1 MVVAAFLHIV
11 FSEDLAYYKKG
22 YYLKFFHNVM
32 MNSFASIYFHNYLRY
47 DEMPI
52 QESMKKTMK
61 HHNSIDSETG
71 FIDYQR
77 PGLHISTLLR
87 QLAFDTLY
95 TLEFII
101 LLAFGMSS
109 KVKEFVS
116 CFDSTKI
123 EENLGGNMTNTD
135 DNVDDGSNAKDHTK
149 EVRNKAFF
157 IFIILTLTLIA
168 LSLRLI
174 YYGVLHVWSNVIRSG
189 KKLIR
194 REIKGAKTN
203 DDTLQLSTNFFKY
216 VFIARNTWI
225 LGKLKHIETTLI
237 VLPTRIIGECFKTQL
252 NLPFFWY

>member
-61 HHNSIDSETG
+61 HNNSIDSETG

-109 KVKEFVS
+109 KVKEFES
-116 CFDSTKI
+116 SSDSIKI
-123 EENLGGNMTNTD
+123 EENLSRNMTNTG
-135 DNVDDGSNAKDHTK
+135 DNVDDVTNAKDHTK
-149 EVRNKAFF
+149 KAFF

-252 NLPFFWY
+252 NLPFF

>member
-1 MVVAAFLHIV
+1 MIFILIHMVVAAFLHIV

-109 KVKEFVS
+109 KVKEFES
-116 CFDSTKI
+116 SSDPI
-123 EENLGGNMTNTD
+123 NNEENLE
-135 DNVDDGSNAKDHTK
+135 K
-149 EVRNKAFF
+149 KALF

-189 KKLIR
+189 KRLIR

-216 VFIARNTWI
+216 VFITRNTWI
-225 LGKLKHIETTLI
+225 LGKLKNIETTLI

-252 NLPFFWY
+252 NLPFF

>member
-1 MVVAAFLHIV
+1 
-11 FSEDLAYYKKG
+11 
-22 YYLKFFHNVM
+22 
-32 MNSFASIYFHNYLRY
+32 
-47 DEMPI
+47 MPI

-61 HHNSIDSETG
+61 HQDSETG

-109 KVKEFVS
+109 KVKEFDS
-116 CFDSTKI
+116 CFDSI
-123 EENLGGNMTNTD
+123 NGGNVTNNAIND
-135 DNVDDGSNAKDHTK
+135 DDTIAKDHTK
-149 EVRNKAFF
+149 EDRNKAIF

-189 KKLIR
+189 KELIR
-194 REIKGAKTN
+194 REIKSAKTS
-203 DDTLQLSTNFFKY
+203 DDTLSTNFFKY

-237 VLPTRIIGECFKTQL
+237 VLPTRIIGTYYIF
-252 NLPFFWY
+252 

>member
-1 MVVAAFLHIV
+1 
-11 FSEDLAYYKKG
+11 
-22 YYLKFFHNVM
+22 
-32 MNSFASIYFHNYLRY
+32 
-47 DEMPI
+47 MPI
-52 QESMKKTMK
+52 QESMKKTLK
-61 HHNSIDSETG
+61 HHDSIDSETG

-109 KVKEFVS
+109 KVKEFDTYLDKVV
-116 CFDSTKI
+116 
-123 EENLGGNMTNTD
+123 ENVGGNVTQIDATNAD
-135 DNVDDGSNAKDHTK
+135 DTIAQDQTK
-149 EVRNKAFF
+149 EVQSKKALF
-157 IFIILTLTLIA
+157 IFIILTLTCIA

-194 REIKGAKTN
+194 REIEGAETS
-203 DDTLQLSTNFFKY
+203 DDNFATNFFKY

-225 LGKLKHIETTLI
+225 LGKLRHIETTLI
-237 VLPTRIIGECFKTQL
+237 VLPTRIIGK
-252 NLPFFWY
+252 Y

>member
-61 HHNSIDSETG
+61 HNNSIDSETG

-109 KVKEFVS
+109 KVKEFES
-116 CFDSTKI
+116 SSDPTNNEK
-123 EENLGGNMTNTD
+123 NLE
-135 DNVDDGSNAKDHTK
+135 K
-149 EVRNKAFF
+149 KALF

-189 KKLIR
+189 KRLIR

-237 VLPTRIIGECFKTQL
+237 VLPTRIIGERFNTQF
-252 NLPFFWY
+252 NLPFI